1 MHRHFLL
8 KLQSTLVMAGAL
20 TACLLSS
27 YHLPIERFDLSF
39 LLLAL
44 FTVCFASRLGVPI
57 PHVGGEITVSETF
70 IFITLLMYG
79 AEAAILL
86 TAVEALCSAARFSRK
101 WHTVALN
108 TAVLTLSTSATAL
121 VLRFVL
127 HTPTT
132 RLPNSTDISV
142 YITALCL
149 MALTQYVVNSGL
161 IASHIAL
168 KTAEP
173 FFQTWKKHYLWTSI
187 TYFVGATGAGVIV
200 KTVDVIGFYTMLAVS
215 PIVAAIYWTYR
226 VYLKNVEVSA
236 TQAAQAE
243 EHARVLQEQ
252 AGALQASEER
262 FRSAFDHAPIGMALV
277 SPTGR
282 WLQVNRALCEILGYT
297 EEAMLATNLRRIS
310 HPHDLG
316 AALDNIDR
324 LLGGVAPT
332 CAREQRFRHQDGRDV
347 WVALSAS
354 LADTPL
360 ADAAQEDKSATPA
373 QRLIFQIQDVTDRKR
388 AEEQLRHD
396 AFHDSLTSL
405 PNRPCFMEH
414 LRLTINRTAHAE
426 DGGRRRFAVLFLDLD
441 RFKIINDSLG
451 HLAGDEM
458 LKDTAQRLKSCVRP
472 GDLVARLGGDE
483 FTILLDNLVD
493 EADAVQI
500 AERIN
505 KQLAMTYVLNGN
517 EVFTSASIGIT
528 MSTHGYAKADDMLR
542 DADAAMYRAKAL
554 GKSRYALFDRQMHQQ
569 ATSLLH
575 IEIDLRRAVERSEF
589 VLHYQPITCLR
600 TGTIRGFEALLRWQ
614 HPERGMISPADFIPV
629 AEETGLIVPIGE
641 WALREACRRTRE
653 WHRQTGNDQLTI
665 SVNIS
670 AKQFAQPD
678 LVSKIRGI
686 LDETGLD
693 PRSLNLEI
701 TESVVMQNV
710 ESATNMLA
718 QIRRLG
724 VALSLDDFG
733 TGYSSLSYLHRFP
746 ISTLKID
753 RSFVSRIAENNENA
767 EIVRTIIM
775 LARNLGMKTVA
786 EGVESMLQLTSLAKL
801 DCDSAQGYLFSRPV
815 DAEALTNLLMT
826 RDSFDLSAPDR
837 ERTTGV
843 TLAPPDL
850 PCDIDFSHSEA
861 VS

>member
-1 MHRHFLL
+1 MSRAALL
-8 KLQSTLVMAGAL
+8 KLYSIVIIGGA
-20 TACLLSS
+20 TIVGAHSA
-27 YHLPIERFDLSF
+27 YRLPTERVDVQF
-39 LLLAL
+39 LLLAF
-44 FTVCFASRLGVPI
+44 FTICFGSRLRVRI
-57 PHVGGEITVSETF
+57 PHVGGDVTVTETF
-70 IFITLLMYG
+70 IFITLLVYG
-79 AEAAILL
+79 GEAAILL
-86 TAVEALCSAARFSRK
+86 AAAEAACNAPRFCK
-101 WHTVALN
+101 KIQTVFLN
-108 TAVLTLSTSATAL
+108 IGIFTLSMSATVWA
-121 VLRFVL
+121 LRF
-127 HTPTT
+127 TIG
-132 RLPNSTDISV
+132 TDIIALPRSEHVGV
-142 YITALCL
+142 YMTALCV
-149 MALTQYVVNSGL
+149 MALTQYAANSGL
-161 IASHIAL
+161 VAL
-168 KTAEP
+168 RVALRSGEP
-173 FFQTWKKHYLWTSI
+173 FWQTWKSHYLWTSI
-187 TYFVGATGAGVIV
+187 TYFVGATAAGFAV
-200 KTVDVIGFYTMLAVS
+200 KLINGFGFYTVLAVS
-215 PIVAAIYWTYR
+215 PVVAALYWTYR
-226 VYLKNVEVSA
+226 VYLKNIEVSA
-236 TQAAQAE
+236 AQAAQAE

-277 SPTGR
+277 SPAGR
-282 WLQVNRALCEILGYT
+282 WLQVNHALCEILGYT
-297 EEAMLATNLRRIS
+297 EEALLATNLRRIS

-324 LLGGVAPT
+324 LLGGVVPT

-360 ADAAQEDKSATPA
+360 ADAAQADESAAPA

-414 LRLTINRTAHAE
+414 LRSTISRTAHAE
-426 DGGRRRFAVLFLDLD
+426 DGGRHLFAVLFLDLD

-451 HLAGDEM
+451 HHAGDEM

-483 FTILLDNLVD
+483 FTILLDGLVD

-505 KQLAMTYVLNGN
+505 KQLAMTYLLNGN

-528 MSTHGYAKADDMLR
+528 MSTHGYVNADDMLR
-542 DADAAMYRAKAL
+542 DADAAMYRAKAQ
-554 GKSRYALFDRQMHQQ
+554 GKSCYALFDRQMHQQ

-589 VLHYQPITCLR
+589 VLHYQPIACLR

-614 HPERGMISPADFIPV
+614 HPERGMVSPADFIPV
-629 AEETGLIVPIGE
+629 AEETGLIVPMGE
-641 WALREACRRTRE
+641 WALREACRRTRD

-693 PRSLNLEI
+693 PRRLNLEI

-786 EGVESMLQLTSLAKL
+786 EGVESMLQLTSLAEL

-815 DAEALTNLLMT
+815 DADALTKLLMT
-826 RDSFDLSAPDR
+826 RNSFDLSAPDR
-837 ERTTGV
+837 ERATGV

-850 PCDIDFSHSEA
+850 ACDIDFSHSEA